1 MSPEMLVEQGY
12 TKMVDI
18 YSLGAMLFEMLTGLP
33 PLFDEDRTKLYDNLL
48 HLEVQFPESLSP
60 LALDLL

>member
-48 HLEVQFPESLSP
+48 H
-60 LALDLL
+60 